1 MMNQRK
7 IWQNESE
14 IEYAQLSQ
22 EQTGK
27 RSCLRAVQSESGV
40 ESSSVSTIPL
50 TSGNAVE
57 FD

>member
-14 IEYAQLSQ
+14 IKKANSNE

-27 RSCLRAVQSESGV
+27 RVNLRAEQSKPGYREV
-40 ESSSVSTIPL
+40 R
-50 TSGNAVE
+50 
-57 FD
+57 